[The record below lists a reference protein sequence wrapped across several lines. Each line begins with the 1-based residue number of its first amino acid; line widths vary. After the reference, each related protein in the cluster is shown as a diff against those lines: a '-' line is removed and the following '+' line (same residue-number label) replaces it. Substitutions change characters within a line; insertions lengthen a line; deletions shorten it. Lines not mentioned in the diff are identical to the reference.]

1 MRVEIVGRE
10 ELLEQLHAFIGEGR
24 EGGLAGLVLEGEAGI
39 GKSTLWLAAI
49 DDARAQ
55 GLRVLSSRPAEA
67 ERELAH
73 VGLGDLFDGVLDD
86 VLPLL
91 STPRRRAL
99 EVALLRDDSSDDPVD
114 DRALAVAVHG
124 VLQVLSR
131 REPVLLAVDDVQW
144 LDPTSSSA
152 LAFALRRLDGNDVR
166 LLLARRI
173 VEGRQAIGLEQALAP
188 ERVER
193 LHVGPLSV
201 GGLHRFLRDRL
212 GRPLPRQTLLR
223 VHGRSE
229 GNPFFALELSRG
241 LDVDLDP
248 LRQLT
253 VPDTLEELV
262 RARFSGLPASTR
274 DALAF
279 VSAVGATPVSLL
291 EHAGVTAHA
300 LDPAFAARVL
310 EREAGLIRFTHP
322 LLASVLYQDLGEERR
337 QIHARIAGLVDDPLL
352 SARHL
357 ALSVDAP
364 DAEVAVVLDTAVAL
378 ATDRG
383 AAAVAAEL
391 AEHALRL
398 TFPQPPEEHRRR
410 GLAAARAHQAAGEW
424 TRARTIAR
432 GLLADAELTSGRVEA
447 LLLLA
452 ELESAD
458 RALPLL
464 EEALQEAGG
473 RPALQA
479 AVHCRLAWAARW
491 RTGREHARAALALA
505 EQLDDDVLRARA
517 RAVSAI
523 LGWFEGDAE
532 ASRDLLEHVRDF
544 APAVGGEQLVQEALQ
559 AVVNTFAPASLR
571 DQVRAFFEHE
581 LAEWRDRD
589 ERPVARALWG
599 LAWVELWAGRWRAA
613 ATHAAAALDLSNQ
626 YGLEVPQDHLP
637 ISVIAVHR
645 GEIEVARQ
653 HSARALTLAEEQF
666 LESWHPPQHLA
677 VLALV
682 ALWDGDESAAASG
695 FSKAD
700 AKRTVVDARSRRAS
714 SRARAD
720 RRCRRTH
727 RPLGRGWDAGTTR
740 MGARACDALP
750 RARGCG

>member
-364 DAEVAVVLDTAVAL
+364 DAGVAVVLDTAVAL

-473 RPALQA
+473 RPAGGRGASTPGQRSRSPNSSTTTCCAHVLA
-479 AVHCRLAWAARW
+479 PCRP
-491 RTGREHARAALALA
+491 
-505 EQLDDDVLRARA
+505 
-517 RAVSAI
+517 S
-523 LGWFEGDAE
+523 
-532 ASRDLLEHVRDF
+532 S
-544 APAVGGEQLVQEALQ
+544 VGSKGTPKRHGTCW
-559 AVVNTFAPASLR
+559 NM
-571 DQVRAFFEHE
+571 
-581 LAEWRDRD
+581 
-589 ERPVARALWG
+589 
-599 LAWVELWAGRWRAA
+599 
-613 ATHAAAALDLSNQ
+613 
-626 YGLEVPQDHLP
+626 
-637 ISVIAVHR
+637 SVISR
-645 GEIEVARQ
+645 
-653 HSARALTLAEEQF
+653 L
-666 LESWHPPQHLA
+666 P
-677 VLALV
+677 
-682 ALWDGDESAAASG
+682 SAANS
-695 FSKAD
+695 
-700 AKRTVVDARSRRAS
+700 S
-714 SRARAD
+714 SR
-720 RRCRRTH
+720 RRCRQS
-727 RPLGRGWDAGTTR
+727 
-740 MGARACDALP
+740 
-750 RARGCG
+750 